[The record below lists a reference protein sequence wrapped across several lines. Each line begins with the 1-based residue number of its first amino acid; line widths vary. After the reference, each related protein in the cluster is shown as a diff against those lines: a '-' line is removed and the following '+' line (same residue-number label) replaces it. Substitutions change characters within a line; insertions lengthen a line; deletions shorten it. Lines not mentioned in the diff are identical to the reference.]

1 MEWLESAEIKAIKIN
16 KNYGKKQSKIA
27 SILTL
32 VVICFIIVITTQY
45 TTLIYGDKI
54 ISYAR
59 DFLSIGN
66 FLNVMFLIAI
76 MFCVIAYIWSL
87 IYSIRTIILGKTG
100 IKNKVNTTRTLK
112 KGILYLTISNI
123 AMFIFLILLVV
134 NFFIK
139 H

>member
-32 VVICFIIVITTQY
+32 VVICFIIAITSQY

-54 ISYAR
+54 ISYLR

-66 FLNVMFLIAI
+66 FLNVMFLISI
-76 MFCVIAYIWSL
+76 ILCVIAYIWAL

-100 IKNKVNTTRTLK
+100 IKNKVNTTKTLK
-112 KGILYLTISNI
+112 KGIIYLTISNV
-123 AMFIFLILLVV
+123 AMIIFLILLVV

-139 H
+139 Y